1 MNQNES
7 VKKTIFT
14 IGYTGFKIEDFIKE
28 LKNKDINVV
37 IDVRSSPYSER
48 YSEYNREN
56 LEKIL
61 HLNNIYYRNYKKEF
75 GARQE
80 NRAFYSSDGCLDFEI
95 FAKSEQ
101 FLSGV
106 EKIKNS
112 IEKGYI
118 IAFLCAE
125 NEPIK
130 CHRTILVARSFHELG
145 YNVIHLKPNNVSLKH
160 SDIENQLLD
169 MYYPQ
174 RYQIDLFS
182 TNNTKTDEEYLTD
195 AYKIQNKKIGYKL
208 EEED

>member
-1 MNQNES
+1 MNQKES
-7 VKKTIFT
+7 VKNTLFT
-14 IGYTGFKIEDFIKE
+14 IGYTGFKIESFLKE
-28 LKNKDINVV
+28 LKSNEINVI

-56 LEKIL
+56 LERIL
-61 HLNNIYYRNYKKEF
+61 SSNGIYYRNYKQEF

-80 NRAFYSSDGCLDFEI
+80 NRDFYSSDGYLDFEL
-95 FAKSEQ
+95 FAKSKQ

-112 IEKGYI
+112 IEKGYR

-130 CHRTILVARSFHELG
+130 CHRTILVARTFHELG
-145 YNVIHLKPNNVSLKH
+145 YNVIHLKPNNISLKH
-160 SDIENQLLD
+160 RDIENHLLD

-182 TNNTKTDEEYLTD
+182 TEIKTDEEYLKD